1 MVLKSFQLGGKLCNP
16 LHRREIVS
24 VSISKFHSI
33 PVVQIYIRHAFTECV
48 NLVSDVNHVSIRA
61 MITLQV
67 KTIVLN
73 FQYDKICDCR
83 KIKIKI

>member
-1 MVLKSFQLGGKLCNP
+1 MKNGF
-16 LHRREIVS
+16 EIVPVGRKIKS
-24 VSISKFHSI
+24 GEKFHWKIEINSI

-48 NLVSDVNHVSIRA
+48 NLVSDVNRVSIRA

-67 KTIVLN
+67 KMIVLN

-83 KIKIKI
+83 KMKIKI